1 MAADGRPL
9 VVVGLDGSRGADA
22 ALRHAVAEARR
33 RRGHVLAVTACDSPE
48 LGVVDVESLLV
59 HPETVRKSAEVRARR
74 HVDEVLA
81 ALDGG
86 GEVPVEVTA
95 RFGTAV
101 GVLIDAADGADLLVV
116 GHRGRGAFRSTAFGP
131 VGTGCVL
138 HARAP

>member
-1 MAADGRPL
+1 
-9 VVVGLDGSRGADA
+9 
-22 ALRHAVAEARR
+22 
-33 RRGHVLAVTACDSPE
+33 
-48 LGVVDVESLLV
+48 VVDVESLPV

-116 GHRGRGAFRSTAFGP
+116 GHRGRGAFRSTAFGS